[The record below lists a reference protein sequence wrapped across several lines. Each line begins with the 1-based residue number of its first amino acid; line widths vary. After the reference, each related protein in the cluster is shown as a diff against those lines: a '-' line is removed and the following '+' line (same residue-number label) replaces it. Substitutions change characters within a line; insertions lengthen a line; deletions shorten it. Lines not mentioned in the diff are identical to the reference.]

1 MIRIKRLNSPKIHL
15 NWLTFFQYAF
25 ILCMILEFRS
35 VWMHMDSSLVG
46 KTIKLLMGVIGG
58 GGILARRKISSRR
71 MLECVAVAACLIAY
85 WAIWFLADSLKS
97 GHMITILIQ
106 ALLLVV
112 YCMLVED
119 SVDESM
125 RKYSNIVFVIAAVS
139 LVFWVFGSLLGWIH
153 STGTLY
159 TTWTGNEELKAV
171 PSYYGIYFET
181 QTSSFFGLAS
191 HMIVR
196 NTAIFTEAPMASFVF
211 SLAFMYEMLM
221 REKLNWKRC
230 MLFAVA
236 IISTSSTS
244 GATALVLVVGL
255 KYVFTKSKTK
265 VGLSLKLFLLPMVVV
280 AVLIALGLL
289 LERKLGSSSG
299 SIRMDDFSAGYKAWM
314 DAPSFGNGLGNSD
327 AIKRHMAS
335 FRVKNTGLSNSPMQV
350 LAYGGIYLFLPY
362 YVAAIKG
369 LITLIARRQWNRMT
383 FYLVFLYLF
392 TITICSFQM
401 LTFYLFMSLASETGK
416 RRVQSMALPSRFE
429 AEEGA
434 QHELEANT

>member
-1 MIRIKRLNSPKIHL
+1 
-15 NWLTFFQYAF
+15 
-25 ILCMILEFRS
+25 
-35 VWMHMDSSLVG
+35 
-46 KTIKLLMGVIGG
+46 
-58 GGILARRKISSRR
+58 
-71 MLECVAVAACLIAY
+71 
-85 WAIWFLADSLKS
+85 
-97 GHMITILIQ
+97 
-106 ALLLVV
+106 
-112 YCMLVED
+112 
-119 SVDESM
+119 
-125 RKYSNIVFVIAAVS
+125 
-139 LVFWVFGSLLGWIH
+139 
-153 STGTLY
+153 
-159 TTWTGNEELKAV
+159 
-171 PSYYGIYFET
+171 
-181 QTSSFFGLAS
+181 
-191 HMIVR
+191 
-196 NTAIFTEAPMASFVF
+196 
-211 SLAFMYEMLM
+211 MYEMLM

-314 DAPSFGNGLGNSD
+314 DAPFFGNGLGNSD